1 MSSRMCNMT
10 FSMKPKVAASGT
22 VEESVITDDTAT
34 DSAVPEAT
42 DEVEPETAPE
52 ADGNTVPAATSDG
65 PVIEIVIPEVKDA
78 PKKPASTK
86 EPSSKGGR
94 RVVIT
99 EGE

>member
-10 FSMKPKVAASGT
+10 FSMKPTVAASGT
-22 VEESVITDDTAT
+22 VEESVSTDDIAT
-34 DSAVPEAT
+34 DSAVTVAT
-42 DEVEPETAPE
+42 VEVEPETAPE
-52 ADGNTVPAATSDG
+52 AEGNTVPAANDG

-78 PKKPASTK
+78 PKKASSTK